1 MLEAMEVFELDGRR
15 KCLLMKS
22 PANMSFSR
30 ISMLVFTPFPFS
42 MYTTS
47 NSLATFPVAPLAY
60 GHPPPRPPTEES
72 TVLIPICLINTN

>member
-1 MLEAMEVFELDGRR
+1 MEVFELDGRR

-30 ISMLVFTPFPFS
+30 SMLVLTPIPFS

-47 NSLATFPVAPLAY
+47 SVATFPVAPLAY
-60 GHPPPRPPTEES
+60 GHPPRPPTEES
-72 TVLIPICLINTN
+72 TVLIPICIINTN